1 MSLDD
6 SLSESYPAVASSV
19 PTARNAV
26 VVFATA
32 AGLPAERLDGLRL
45 AVSEALSNV
54 VVHAYP
60 DRTGE
65 IHLAASVAGGELW
78 VLIADDGAGLW
89 PRVLGPGLGL
99 GLGLI
104 AHEADELT
112 IVKCASGGTELR
124 MRFKLRTAQ
133 SPTQDQSR
141 GSVAGARSAAAS
153 SFWTTT

>member
-1 MSLDD
+1 M
-6 SLSESYPAVASSV
+6 
-19 PTARNAV
+19 
-26 VVFATA
+26 
-32 AGLPAERLDGLRL
+32 
-45 AVSEALSNV
+45 

-65 IHLAASVAGGELW
+65 IHLTASVAGGQLR

-104 AHEADELT
+104 AHETDELT
-112 IVKCASGGTELR
+112 IAKRAGGGTELR
-124 MRFKLRTAQ
+124 MLFKLRTGQ
-133 SPTQDQSR
+133 PTSEVRSR
-141 GSVAGARSAAAS
+141 GSVARASSAAAS